1 MIDDL
6 AQQFTDRLRAD
17 LKTAMQARAREEAAV
32 LRALIGA
39 VDNAQA
45 VPLDPARKPAD
56 VGVFGDRSNEVARKA
71 LGADDLRR
79 ILETQITERETA
91 AQELER
97 LGHADRADMLRAEAA
112 IVARYLP

>member
-1 MIDDL
+1 MTDL
-6 AQQFTDRLRAD
+6 ISPD
-17 LKTAMQARAREEAAV
+17 LKTAMQARVREEAAV
-32 LRALIGA
+32 LRALIGV

-45 VPLDPARKPAD
+45 VPLDPSRKPAD

-71 LGADDLRR
+71 LDDGDLRR
-79 ILETQITERETA
+79 ILEVQIAERETA

-112 IVARYLP
+112 IVARYL

>member
-1 MIDDL
+1 MTNDL
-6 AQQFTDRLRAD
+6 ALPFTDRLRAD
-17 LKTAMQARAREEAAV
+17 LKIAMQARAREEAAV

-45 VPLDPARKPAD
+45 VPLDPARKPGESAA
-56 VGVFGDRSNEVARKA
+56 FGDRANEVARRA
-71 LGADDLRR
+71 LGADDLRG
-79 ILETQITERETA
+79 ILAAQIAERETA

-97 LGHADRADMLRAEAA
+97 LGRADRAEMLRAEAA